1 MKYNINWGNGVFA
14 VPDQAADC
22 LKLLKDD
29 KEEHYLKVL
38 LYILKNKITDADMS
52 VFSEIGVPPDK
63 AEEALSFWENV
74 GVFFTGNTA
83 PEKASVPQKEA
94 KASSAERAAQRAKE
108 RSAKML
114 SPEEISKR
122 IVTSDDIKF
131 LFDSAESVFGRI
143 LNYMEQGSIIWLHD
157 YYGISSDLIL
167 MIMDLAKQL
176 DRANMGFVER
186 TAIDWYENSISTHE
200 QALREIQNLKN
211 YYSVEGQVISR
222 LGISRTLTSKER
234 NFIREWSD
242 KDIGMDLIFYAYEK
256 TVDNT
261 GKVSFSYMNKILAG
275 WKDKGITSLAEA
287 KADSGKKAAKKDKNE
302 HSYDLDTLFEHIVNN
317 TPKINN

>member
-1 MKYNINWGNGVFA
+1 MKYKINWGNGVFA

-22 LKLLKDD
+22 LKLAKGSA
-29 KEEHYLKVL
+29 LKVL
-38 LYILKNKITDADMS
+38 LYMLKNKTDDADMS
-52 VFSEIGVPPDK
+52 VFGDIGISPDE
-63 AEEALSFWENV
+63 AEEALAFWEQV
-74 GVFFTGNTA
+74 GVIFTGNTE
-83 PEKASVPQKEA
+83 PEKAAVPQKDV
-94 KASSAERAAQRAKE
+94 KASSAERSAQRTKE

-114 SPEEISKR
+114 PPEEISKR
-122 IVTSDDIKF
+122 IDTSDDIKF

-143 LNYMEQGSIIWLHD
+143 LNYMEQGSVIWLHD
-157 YYGISSDLIL
+157 YYGISSDIIL

-186 TAIDWYENSISTHE
+186 TAIDWYENNIFTHE
-200 QALREIQNLKN
+200 QALREIQELKK

-222 LGISRTLTSKER
+222 LGINRTLTSKER

-261 GKVSFSYMNKILAG
+261 GKVSFSYMNKILTN
-275 WKDKGITSLAEA
+275 WKDKGITALADA
-287 KADSGKKAAKKDKNE
+287 KSDSEKKTAKKDKNE
-302 HSYDLDTLFEHIVNN
+302 HSYNLETLYEHIVNN

>member
-1 MKYNINWGNGVFA
+1 MKYNINWGNGGFA
-14 VPDQAADC
+14 VPDGAADC
-22 LKLLKDD
+22 LKLAD
-29 KEEHYLKVL
+29 ENALKVL
-38 LYILKNKITDADMS
+38 LYMLKNKITDADMS
-52 VFSEIGVPPDK
+52 VFGEIDVSPEA
-63 AEEALSFWENV
+63 AEDALSFWEQV
-74 GVFFTGNTA
+74 GVVFTGNTA
-83 PEKASVPQKEA
+83 PEKAAVPQKEA

-114 SPEEISKR
+114 PPDEISKR
-122 IVTSDDIKF
+122 IATSDDIKF

-176 DRANMGFVER
+176 DRANIGFVEK
-186 TAIDWYENSISTHE
+186 TAIDWYENNISTHE
-200 QALREIQNLKN
+200 QASREIENLKN
-211 YYSVEGQVISR
+211 YYSLEGHVISR

-261 GKVSFSYMNKILAG
+261 GKVSFSYMNKILTS
-275 WKDKGITSLAEA
+275 WKDKGITTLAAA
-287 KADSGKKAAKKDKNE
+287 KSDSEKKTAKKDKNE